1 MFDLLIKDLEKEMA
15 EAETEE
21 RNYQADFETMMRESA
36 AKRSSESKLL
46 SVKMSTL
53 ADTEGVLLSLEVPKS
68 IRERVHCPLQV
79 HRYAEQQRPQRRS
92 SMTLSGRFPKWTR
105 RPRHGSASTRRL
117 RMFNALDANGS
128 RIGRQ

>member
-1 MFDLLIKDLEKEMA
+1 MIAMFDLLIKDLEKEMA

-92 SMTLSGRFPKWTR
+92 SLTFS
-105 RPRHGSASTRRL
+105 
-117 RMFNALDANGS
+117 
-128 RIGRQ
+128 